1 MLLCVLLEMTL
12 LPATIAAVTATITTV
27 TAPAATIATTTITA
41 TITARVITTWTR
53 GALGLEAITAID
65 WTIFARN
72 KRYGGWLAAIC
83 TDCVVLFTTRGA

>member
-27 TAPAATIATTTITA
+27 TAPAATIATT